1 MTGGRCFVDGCD
13 TRKSK
18 GEKCPSLYRAPTKDL
33 IVFERWRSLL
43 NKFGRKGKLFNENSQ
58 VCAKH
63 FEESDIIRSRTSVD
77 PEGNETELYPI
88 KNSRIRLGAI
98 PKLNLGNT
106 FQNFQIESFF
116 SYSCF

>member
-18 GEKCPSLYRAPTKDL
+18 GEKCPSLHRAPTKD
-33 IVFERWRSLL
+33 FERWRSLL

-77 PEGNETELYPI
+77 PEGNEIELFPI
-88 KNSRIRLGAI
+88 KNSRIKLGAI

-106 FQNFQIESFF
+106 FQNFIVKAFL
-116 SYSCF
+116 YSCF